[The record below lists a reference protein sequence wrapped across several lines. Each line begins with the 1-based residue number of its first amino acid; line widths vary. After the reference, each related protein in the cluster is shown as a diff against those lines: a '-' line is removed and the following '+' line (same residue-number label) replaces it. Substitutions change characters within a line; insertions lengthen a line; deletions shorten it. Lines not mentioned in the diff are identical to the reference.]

1 LATAYAAA
9 GQKTLLIDSDLR
21 RPAQHELFNLDN
33 RVGLSEYLRGEVS
46 LDDMIQA
53 CHLPNLF
60 VITSGTD
67 SSSVVSMLNSDKMH
81 ELVDRMKEWFDVV
94 IFDCPPIL
102 GVSDALLVS
111 ALAEGSLIVA
121 QHRKFPR
128 SMLIRVKGALQ
139 GIGTKCLGV
148 VLNNVD
154 VKQDN
159 TYQYYTSYSQYYSN
173 SRSKSKPRSK
183 QKPAKLSPVSRA
195 KKETQLE
202 PTLSMN
208 GAEAE
213 KPLPAGI
220 PVDELAAE
228 RFSEDVY

>member
-1 LATAYAAA
+1 
-9 GQKTLLIDSDLR
+9 
-21 RPAQHELFNLDN
+21 
-33 RVGLSEYLRGEVS
+33 V
-46 LDDMIQA
+46 IQV

-60 VITSGTD
+60 VITSGTA
-67 SSSVVSMLNSDKMH
+67 SSSVVSMLNSDKMRK
-81 ELVDRMKEWFDVV
+81 LVDTVKERFDVV

-102 GVSDALLVS
+102 GVSDALIVS
-111 ALAEGSLIVA
+111 AIAEGSLIVA

-154 VKQDN
+154 VKHDN
-159 TYQYYTSYSQYYSN
+159 TYQYYTSQYYTSYSQYYS
-173 SRSKSKPRSK
+173 KPRPK
-183 QKPAKLSPVSRA
+183 QKPKEKPTKLSPVSRV
-195 KKETQLE
+195 KKETQPE
-202 PTLSMN
+202 PTLSTN

-213 KPLPAGI
+213 KPPHVRI

-228 RFSEDVY
+228 PFTEDVY